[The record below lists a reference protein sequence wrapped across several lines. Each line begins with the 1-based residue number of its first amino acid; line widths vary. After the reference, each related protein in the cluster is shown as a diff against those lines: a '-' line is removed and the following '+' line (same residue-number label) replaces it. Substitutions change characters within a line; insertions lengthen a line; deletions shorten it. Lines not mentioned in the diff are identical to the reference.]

1 VGEPWETPTTV
12 LLVADDGTE
21 VLVDRVDPRRPDL
34 ALVDFLAGM
43 QLSARRRG
51 WRLAVRDASRELE
64 GLLDFVGLAR
74 ELGLEAR
81 REPEPGEDLGID
93 EVAEPGDP
101 PA

>member
-1 VGEPWETPTTV
+1 MGEPGDTPTTV

-21 VLVDRVDPRRPDL
+21 VVVDRVDARRPDL
-34 ALVDFLAGM
+34 GLVDFLAGM
-43 QLSARRRG
+43 QLTARRRG
-51 WRLAVRDASRELE
+51 WRVAVRDASRELE
-64 GLLDFVGLAR
+64 GLLELVGLTR

-81 REPEPGEDLGID
+81 RKPEFGEDPGID

>member
-1 VGEPWETPTTV
+1 VGEPGETPTTV

-21 VLVDRVDPRRPDL
+21 VVVDRVDTRRPDL
-34 ALVDFLAGM
+34 GLVDFLAGM

-51 WRLAVRDASRELE
+51 WRVAVRAPSRELE
-64 GLLDFVGLAR
+64 GLLELVGLAG

-81 REPEPGEDLGID
+81 REPELREALGIE